1 MLCQKQKGGDQ
12 FCLRTRGTDRRPPP
26 FFFHTITHLFAA
38 APRCVLGESLDRPT
52 RWDALDFHHPANDRA
67 ALWDLTSTVRKSHY
81 FLCRSWH
88 SPHATKGLRRE
99 YSRSCLGCH
108 PFYGLPRRQS
118 SRMRRTARCM
128 ESSVSKLS
136 DMKLSTFNR
145 EKKTSLSIT
154 VNKNWENRPSVPNF
168 F

>member
-118 SRMRRTARCM
+118 SLRVAPQAVFAYAPHC
-128 ESSVSKLS
+128 SLHGKLS
-136 DMKLSTFNR
+136 
-145 EKKTSLSIT
+145 I
-154 VNKNWENRPSVPNF
+154 
-168 F
+168 